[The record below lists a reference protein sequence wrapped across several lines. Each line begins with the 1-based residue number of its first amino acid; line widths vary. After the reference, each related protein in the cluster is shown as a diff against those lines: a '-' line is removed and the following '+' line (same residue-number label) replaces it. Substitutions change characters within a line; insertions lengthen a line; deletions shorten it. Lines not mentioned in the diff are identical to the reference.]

1 MIPLFFA
8 FLVCAAA
15 QAGREAAS
23 PPAPLVE
30 LARIPLGD
38 VEGRIDHL
46 ALDEARAHLFVAARA
61 QGALVVLDLAGKSVW
76 KRIDGL
82 REPQGLLYLPE
93 TDQLWVSEG
102 GRDALDV
109 HAGATLELV
118 ERLRLGPDA
127 DNLRCDARAGRVWLG
142 YASGALAVLDAR
154 ERKALGRVKL
164 PAHPEAFALESA
176 GARLFVD
183 VPSERGVCVVD
194 REKLQQIAF
203 WPIESAQANYPLLL
217 LEGEKHLF
225 VGCRSPA
232 KLVVLDSDAGKE
244 VLALELSGD
253 VDDLCLDEAHARIY
267 AACGAGTLDVFERR
281 APANMWKRRAVL
293 ETASGARTA
302 LYSPAR
308 KQLFLAVPKSGERA
322 AEIRVFEARD

>member
-1 MIPLFFA
+1 MLA
-8 FLVCAAA
+8 FLLALCARAPAA
-15 QAGREAAS
+15 GQEPAP

-30 LARIPLGD
+30 VARIPLAD

-46 ALDEARAHLFVAARA
+46 ALDEARAHLFVAALA
-61 QGALVVLDLAGKSVW
+61 QGALLALDLEQRKLW
-76 KRIDGL
+76 KRVDGL
-82 REPQGLLYLPE
+82 REPQGVLYLAA
-93 TDQLWVSEG
+93 TDQLWVAEG

-127 DNLRCDARAGRVWLG
+127 DNLRCDERAQQVWLG

-154 ERKALGRVKL
+154 ERKALGRARL
-164 PAHPEAFALESA
+164 PGHPEGFALESS
-176 GARLFVD
+176 GTRIFVD
-183 VPSERGVCVVD
+183 VPSQRGVAVVE
-194 REKLQQIAF
+194 RVKQEQVAF

-217 LEGEKHLF
+217 LEEEKHLF

-232 KLVVLDSDAGKE
+232 KLVVLDTDAGKE

-253 VDDLCLDEAHARIY
+253 VDELCLDEARARIY
-267 AACGAGTLDVFERR
+267 AACGAGAIDVFERR

-308 KQLFLAVPKSGERA
+308 KQLFLAVPRSGERA